1 MTPAE
6 SLQQA
11 VGQSG
16 RSGPGRSTC
25 GRVGPIKA
33 FVVLASA
40 LDGAVLI
47 LLSRYFVPSIIAAAR
62 KVPNIG
68 SVVVVNVFL
77 GWTFIGWVVALAM
90 AARSVPAR

>member
-6 SLQQA
+6 SLQQVHRA
-11 VGQSG
+11 ERTQWTWSLNL
-16 RSGPGRSTC
+16 RASRADRT
-25 GRVGPIKA
+25 

-40 LDGAVLI
+40 LGGAVLV
-47 LLSRYFVPSIIAAAR
+47 LLGLYFVPWIIGAAR
-62 KVPNIG
+62 KVQNIG